1 MDNSVI
7 PYEIPQSPNESD
19 DSEDSSVSS
28 ESSSD
33 NGMLLSDNIG
43 MYNRPNE
50 NINQKN
56 FLNTEQTHDYI
67 DKRNKLFT
75 PEISKHRI
83 VVESKS
89 LNHTGVH
96 DTSNYVINFNNESS
110 TNHNGY
116 YNYDNV
122 IGFKFIKAI
131 LPNSIYQI
139 NENNNSFQLQ
149 IESGSPI
156 TVTLDNGSYNFTEM
170 GTHLLSK
177 LTAIDGLF
185 TLTSDS
191 TYKYN
196 ITHGDKKVRFLWNS
210 STGYSYRLFGF
221 LNIDTEYKLSHT
233 SDQVAQQNSHFVD
246 LVIPEIPYIA
256 CKHNNT
262 GKSLIERIPLGGSGE
277 IKEYVDNYNL
287 DNYFFPIKLSKLTIQ
302 LYEDSTDMFYQ
313 CQNADNSFEFEI
325 TILNKP

>member
-19 DSEDSSVSS
+19 DSEDSS

-50 NINQKN
+50 NINQKY
-56 FLNTEQTHDYI
+56 FLNMEQTHDYI

-89 LNHTGVH
+89 LNHTGDH
-96 DTSNYVINFNNESS
+96 DTSNYVVNFNDQHNS
-110 TNHNGY
+110 NHNGY
-116 YNYDNV
+116 SVYDNV
-122 IGFKFIKAI
+122 IGFKFIKSFI
-131 LPNSIYQI
+131 PHSIYQV
-139 NENNNSFQLQ
+139 NDNNNIIQLETAATQ
-149 IESGSPI
+149 TSI
-156 TVTLDNGSYNFTEM
+156 TLNNGTYNFTELKN
-170 GTHLLSK
+170 HLLTK
-177 LTAIDGLF
+177 LSGVDNNFTVTADIN
-185 TLTSDS
+185 
-191 TYKYN
+191 TYKYT
-196 ITHGDKKVRFLWNS
+196 ITHTVGVKFLWLS
-210 STGYSYRLFGF
+210 SPGYSWRIFGF
-221 LNIDTEYKLSHT
+221 PNTDDVGFKGTHT
-233 SDQVAQQNSHFVD
+233 SENMVQHNNHFVD

-262 GKSLIERIPLGGSGE
+262 RKNIIERIPLASPGE

-287 DNYFFPIKLSKLTIQ
+287 DNYFFPIKLSKITIQ

-313 CQNADNSFEFEI
+313 CQNADNAFEFEV
-325 TILNKP
+325 TILNKLS